1 MKNLITLFVVGI
13 LLFSCTPEGEIYN
26 EHKELS
32 PEIEWKRKDARKFEV
47 PIKDNSMNYDLSLSF
62 RYAEGY
68 PYKTAKVK
76 VTEKSPS
83 GKETISE
90 YDLTVRKDN
99 GDYIGE
105 GSLDIWDSEHIVEK
119 GNKFEEI
126 GTYTYVIQHNMPQ
139 DPMPMAM
146 EIGVII
152 RESK

>member
-1 MKNLITLFVVGI
+1 MKNFITLFVVGI

-32 PEIEWKRKDARKFEV
+32 PEMEWKKKDARKFEV
-47 PIKDNSMNYDLSLSF
+47 PIDDNSGAYDMSLSF

-83 GKETISE
+83 GKKTVSE
-90 YDLTVRKDN
+90 YDLKVRKAN

-105 GSLDIWDSEHIVEK
+105 GSLDIWDSEHMVEK
-119 GNKFEEI
+119 GKKFEET

-139 DPMPMAM
+139 DPMPLAM
-146 EIGVII
+146 EIGVIM

>member
-1 MKNLITLFVVGI
+1 MKNLIQLFVFGI

-26 EHKELS
+26 EHKDLS
-32 PEIEWKRKDARKFEV
+32 PELVWKKKDTRKFEV
-47 PIKDNSMNYDLSLSF
+47 KIKDKSVAYDMSLSF
-62 RYAEGY
+62 RYAQGY

-83 GKETISE
+83 GKEIISE
-90 YDLTVRKDN
+90 FDLTVRKDN

-105 GSLDIWDSEHIVEK
+105 GSLDIWDSEHIVQK
-119 GNKFEEI
+119 GKKFEEM
-126 GTYTYVIQHNMPQ
+126 GTYTYVIQHNMPK

-146 EIGVII
+146 EIGVIM